1 MKIAEVASWMASQAD
16 VDVELRW
23 GNPTW
28 IVNGRMLSWPRP
40 FRKADLRRFEE
51 AGETPPAGDI
61 LAISVSSLA
70 EKEAILFASLPG
82 FFTISHF
89 NGYPAVL
96 VALAS
101 ARTIDV
107 MAVLERTRLHLLAL
121 PAKRARVTGPGL
133 KKATTTTKATAQT
146 AATTKASRKKASWK
160 AAASKGRSP
169 LPKDV

>member
-1 MKIAEVASWMASQAD
+1 VKLAEVASWMASQAD
-16 VDVELRW
+16 VNVELRW

-28 IVNGRMLSWPRP
+28 MVNGRMLSWHRS
-40 FRKADLRRFEE
+40 FSKADLRRFEE
-51 AGETPPAGDI
+51 AGERPPTGDI

-107 MAVLERTRLHLLAL
+107 VPVLERMRLHLLAL
-121 PAKRARVTGPGL
+121 PAKRARATGSGP
-133 KKATTTTKATAQT
+133 KKAKGTTLTKATAQT
-146 AATTKASRKKASWK
+146 ATTKKASKKK
-160 AAASKGRSP
+160 ATRWA
-169 LPKDV
+169 